1 MVREGDNLII
11 FLLLNCAGL
20 VQTGAPMEEMDLKRD
35 WDLLINI
42 NLDGTFYG
50 MYSSIS
56 YMKEN
61 GESIV
66 NISSVS
72 SLVAQCGVTG
82 YTAAKGAI
90 NAITRAAAVDY
101 APQYIRCNAV
111 CPITTIT
118 PAVEKIFREMPE
130 VEEAMK
136 KDCVLPR
143 VGLPQDIA
151 NAVAFLASDEAGYI
165 TGQTIAVDG
174 GYVAK

>member
-1 MVREGDNLII
+1 MAA
-11 FLLLNCAGL
+11 FLSA
-20 VQTGAPMEEMDLKRD
+20 
-35 WDLLINI
+35 
-42 NLDGTFYG
+42 
-50 MYSSIS
+50 
-56 YMKEN
+56 
-61 GESIV
+61 
-66 NISSVS
+66 S
-72 SLVAQCGVTG
+72 SLVAQGGVTG

-90 NAITRAAAVDY
+90 NAITRAVAVDY

-111 CPITTIT
+111 CPTT

-143 VGLPQDIA
+143 FGLPQDIA

>member
-1 MVREGDNLII
+1 M
-11 FLLLNCAGL
+11 
-20 VQTGAPMEEMDLKRD
+20 
-35 WDLLINI
+35 
-42 NLDGTFYG
+42 
-50 MYSSIS
+50 
-56 YMKEN
+56 
-61 GESIV
+61 
-66 NISSVS
+66 
-72 SLVAQCGVTG
+72 TG

-90 NAITRAAAVDY
+90 NAITRAAVDY

-111 CPITTIT
+111 CPTTTIT

-143 VGLPQDIA
+143 FGLPQDIA

>member
-1 MVREGDNLII
+1 MAA
-11 FLLLNCAGL
+11 FLSA
-20 VQTGAPMEEMDLKRD
+20 
-35 WDLLINI
+35 
-42 NLDGTFYG
+42 
-50 MYSSIS
+50 
-56 YMKEN
+56 
-61 GESIV
+61 
-66 NISSVS
+66 S

-111 CPITTIT
+111 CPTTTIT
-118 PAVEKIFREMPE
+118 PAVEKIFREMSE

-143 VGLPQDIA
+143 FGLPQDIA
-151 NAVAFLASDEAGYI
+151 NAVAFLASDEAGDI